1 MRLYSWFERMMRS
14 MYIHAYVIYVRVF
27 LYACKKN
34 SVRGVE
40 SLENTVTRFGIKK
53 VRAIFAFKWDPNLRN
68 FPPCTSTRK
77 AKKRD
82 GLRKNSRSGML
93 NSAAVRY
100 TGCSQFQFH
109 RFDSTLARFC
119 SVLFFFFWENLDKE
133 TKKFS
138 VSKLLYANKQI
149 NKRKNESIFASSLLV
164 YRYAKAW
171 HLNREHPVHIR
182 RFKHRSHHCEFFL
195 NRNALLY
202 YVSRF
207 YDYGLFE
214 TPVIISLF
222 RENDSFFGD
231 LQNSKLIYFRS
242 EPFDIPHR

>member
-1 MRLYSWFERMMRS
+1 MRLYSWFERMIRS
-14 MYIHAYVIYVRVF
+14 MYIHTYVIYVRVF

-109 RFDSTLARFC
+109 QFDSTLARFC
-119 SVLFFFFWENLDKE
+119 SVLFFLRKSRQRNEEVFLFKIIYLRSLVYN
-133 TKKFS
+133 
-138 VSKLLYANKQI
+138 ANKQI
-149 NKRKNESIFASSLLV
+149 NKRKNESIYASSFLV
-164 YRYAKAW
+164 YRY
-171 HLNREHPVHIR
+171 PT
-182 RFKHRSHHCEFFL
+182 RS
-195 NRNALLY
+195 R
-202 YVSRF
+202 
-207 YDYGLFE
+207 
-214 TPVIISLF
+214 
-222 RENDSFFGD
+222 
-231 LQNSKLIYFRS
+231 KL
-242 EPFDIPHR
+242 DI

>member
-1 MRLYSWFERMMRS
+1 MQFAIPHSNVNSLTRNIRLYSWFERMMRS
-14 MYIHAYVIYVRVF
+14 MYIHTYVIYVRVF

-109 RFDSTLARFC
+109 RSHSTLARFC
-119 SVLFFFFWENLDKE
+119 SVLFFFFFL
-133 TKKFS
+133 
-138 VSKLLYANKQI
+138 
-149 NKRKNESIFASSLLV
+149 RKSRQRNEEVF
-164 YRYAKAW
+164 
-171 HLNREHPVHIR
+171 
-182 RFKHRSHHCEFFL
+182 RFK
-195 NRNALLY
+195 
-202 YVSRF
+202 
-207 YDYGLFE
+207 
-214 TPVIISLF
+214 III
-222 RENDSFFGD
+222 RE
-231 LQNSKLIYFRS
+231 
-242 EPFDIPHR
+242 